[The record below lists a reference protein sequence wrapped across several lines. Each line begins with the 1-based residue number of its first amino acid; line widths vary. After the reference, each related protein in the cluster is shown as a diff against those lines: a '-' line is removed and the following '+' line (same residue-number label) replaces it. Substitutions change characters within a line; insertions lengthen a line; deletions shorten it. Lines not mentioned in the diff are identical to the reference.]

1 MSATDN
7 DLEIDVVEHGAV
19 AVLVPRLTY
28 LNYVSSDEVK
38 GPLKT
43 VCAARIAAGAKTVV
57 LDLSNVGL
65 VDSCG
70 LSLLIGLKKIVD
82 AQGVKL
88 ALCGLSPMIVRLFE
102 ITKLD
107 RAFQIFPDQASA
119 VRGEA

>member
-7 DLEIDVVEHGAV
+7 DLEIDVVDHGAV
-19 AVLVPRLTY
+19 VVLVPRLTY

-43 VCAARIAAGAKTVV
+43 ACATRVAAGAKTVV
-57 LDLSNVGL
+57 LDLGNVGL

-70 LSLLIGLKKIVD
+70 LSLLISLKKTVET
-82 AQGVKL
+82 QGAKL
-88 ALCGLSPMIVRLFE
+88 ALCGLGPMILRLFE

-107 RAFQIFPDQASA
+107 RAFAIHADQATA
-119 VRGEA
+119 VRDAN